1 MKNNLY
7 LVLYIL
13 SVWMHRTFT
22 TLDFSLLQVVDLSVV
37 HRDHKLEW
45 ILQMIWNKITRY
57 LPITKQEILDG

>member
-1 MKNNLY
+1 
-7 LVLYIL
+7 
-13 SVWMHRTFT
+13 MHRTFT